1 MGEEILIAKKEH
13 DNLKFK
19 VTDKKRGQWTP
30 SRYEKIIAGR
40 DYNLLALLFLDL
52 ENMGYKIDAAYHKF
66 KQLKSEETPELWFLK

>member
-1 MGEEILIAKKEH
+1 MGEILIVRKEQ
-13 DNLKFK
+13 DKMKFK

-52 ENMGYKIDAAYHKF
+52 KNMGYPIDKAFQKF
-66 KQLKSEETPELWFLK
+66 KQLISEETPELWFLK